1 MAEYA
6 QFEMPT
12 WKQIHKMLIKQS
24 KKILSDH
31 FIPNIIIAVTRG
43 GWIPARLLSDLLEV
57 HNITTIGIK
66 SYSNIATKMNQPIIN
81 QKLKILIS
89 GKKILLVDD
98 VADSGESLQL
108 AKKHILKQNN
118 VELKI
123 ATIYKKNKSK
133 IDPDY
138 YEKTIKNW
146 IIFPWEIK
154 ETSRK
159 LLEKNEGAKLNKF
172 TELKLKEAYI
182 TKELAKY
189 FLKK

>member
-1 MAEYA
+1 
-6 QFEMPT
+6 
-12 WKQIHKMLIKQS
+12 
-24 KKILSDH
+24 
-31 FIPNIIIAVTRG
+31 
-43 GWIPARLLSDLLEV
+43 
-57 HNITTIGIK
+57 
-66 SYSNIATKMNQPIIN
+66 MNQPIIN

-118 VELKI
+118 VEVKI

>member
-12 WKQIHKMLIKQS
+12 WTQIHKMLIKQS
-24 KKILSDH
+24 KKILADH
-31 FIPNIIIAVTRG
+31 FIPNIIIAITRG

-66 SYSNIATKMNQPIIN
+66 SYSNIAAKMNQPIIN
-81 QKLKILIS
+81 QKIKIPIS

-159 LLEKNEGAKLNKF
+159 LLEKNESTKLNKF
-172 TELKLKEAYI
+172 TELKLKEIYI
-182 TKELAKY
+182 TKELTKY
-189 FLKK
+189 FLK

>member
-118 VELKI
+118 VEVKI

>member
-12 WKQIHKMLIKQS
+12 WTQIHKMLIKQS
-24 KKILSDH
+24 KKILADH
-31 FIPNIIIAVTRG
+31 FIPNIIIAITRG

-57 HNITTIGIK
+57 HNVSAIGIK
-66 SYSNIATKMNQPIIN
+66 SYSNISAKMNQPIIN
-81 QKLKILIS
+81 QKLKIPIS

-98 VADSGESLQL
+98 VADSGESMQL
-108 AKKHILKQNN
+108 AKKHIIKQNN

-123 ATIYKKNKSK
+123 ATIYKKYKSK

-159 LLEKNEGAKLNKF
+159 LLEKNESTKLNKF
-172 TELKLKEAYI
+172 TELKLKETYI
-182 TKELAKY
+182 TKELTKY
-189 FLKK
+189 FLK

>member
-1 MAEYA
+1 MTEYP

-12 WKQIHKMLIKQS
+12 WTQIHKMLIKQS

-31 FIPNIIIAVTRG
+31 FIPDIIIAITRG
-43 GWIPARLLSDLLEV
+43 GLIPARLLSDLLEV
-57 HNITTIGIK
+57 QNISTIGIK
-66 SYSNIATKMNQPIIN
+66 SYSNIATKMNQPSIN
-81 QKLKILIS
+81 QKLKIPIS

-108 AKKHILKQNN
+108 AKKYILKQNN
-118 VELKI
+118 LELKI
-123 ATIYKKNKSK
+123 ATIYKKYKSK

-159 LLEKNEGAKLNKF
+159 LLEKNESTKLNKF

-182 TKELAKY
+182 TKELTKY
-189 FLKK
+189 FLK